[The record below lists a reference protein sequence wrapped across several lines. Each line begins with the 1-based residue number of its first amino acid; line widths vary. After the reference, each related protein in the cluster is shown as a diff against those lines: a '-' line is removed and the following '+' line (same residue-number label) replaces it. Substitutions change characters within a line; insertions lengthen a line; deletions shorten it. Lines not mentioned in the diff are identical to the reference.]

1 MPMPSKKAAAKKKPP
16 KFKIK
21 KDDTVQVMSGKSKGE
36 VGQVLRVDREKQ
48 RVWVKGVNM
57 QMKHQKPRRA
67 DEKGGIIPVEGAIHI
82 SNVLLYDP
90 AEKRGVRVRMQ
101 TMGDGVKN
109 RVSVKT
115 GQVIS

>member
-1 MPMPSKKAAAKKKPP
+1 MRPAKGQKKDPP

-48 RVWVKGVNM
+48 KVYVKGVNM
-57 QMKHQKPRRA
+57 LQKHTKPRRA
-67 DEKGGIIPVEGAIHI
+67 NEKGGIIPMEGPIHI

-90 AEKRGVRVRMQ
+90 AEERGVRVRVQ
-101 TMGDGVKN
+101 ASGEGVKN